1 MASCSRQCSAK
12 QSDEQNILRGLLGL
26 KSPGT
31 KRTLHF
37 GLKHFLKGWNL
48 KLASIGLRGRTE
60 RRLRRSI
67 GTASFFC
74 SAADTETSVGAA
86 AMESTSAPML
96 TTSATCLPTHC
107 FPLPIFPFV
116 KNVTVVF
123 MCGALLIG
131 TCCFC
136 ITLAPTSIQPNIRLI
151 QYPGNWQSLQSAIFL
166 QMVRNL

>member
-48 KLASIGLRGRTE
+48 KLASIGLRDRAE
-60 RRLRRSI
+60 RRFRISI

-123 MCGALLIG
+123 MCGALFIG

-136 ITLAPTSIQPNIRLI
+136 IALAPTFNPAKYQA
-151 QYPGNWQSLQSAIFL
+151 YPIPGELVIFAVGYFL
-166 QMVRNL
+166 ADG